1 MKHCR
6 RSVSFAAFS
15 LLALTSHLPAQ
26 APMRVRPV
34 RREVNRDSVTS
45 PATPRQPL
53 ATPRRATSVP
63 RETETTLAASSKH
76 PRRSV
81 VTARVASAQR
91 EITAPVS
98 DTANRASLAR
108 TDGGD
113 IVAVAPSDTAT
124 PDSTRRGG
132 AIVRTAAAPTDS
144 AAAVPAAGSAAAVPA
159 ALTPA
164 PAPPSSAATPA
175 AVQIGMGSVKFSGAM
190 QAWYVGGSGDVTNT
204 FRLRR
209 AELKFAGTLTPR
221 AGWTVM
227 VDLAKPLRVSGGT
240 VNQASL
246 LLQDAYA
253 TLKAKRLA
261 VDVGQMKLPASYEGS
276 VSSASSLETVD
287 YALFISEGK
296 AALVRD
302 LGVAISGPLS
312 SDIRFKAGIFNGT
325 GESQN
330 TTDLN
335 DTKAVAGRLEVQTV
349 LPGLKVATSG
359 VWSGPVAA
367 DSLRR
372 DRVGVDAQFTRG
384 PVTLRSEWL
393 RAWDAASERVGY
405 YLLGAY
411 RFRTVELV
419 GRHDVF
425 DRAAGSAAATPGMR
439 ERDYLAGVNYRIS
452 GDNVR
457 LQANYVFRT
466 FDGLSRRE
474 LVLLNVQTAW

>member
-1 MKHCR
+1 MKHCI
-6 RSVSFAAFS
+6 RSISFAAFS
-15 LLALTSHLPAQ
+15 LLALTSYLPAQ

-34 RREVNRDSVTS
+34 RREVSRDSVTS
-45 PATPRQPL
+45 PATPRQPI
-53 ATPRRATSVP
+53 ATPRRATSAP
-63 RETETTLAASSKH
+63 HATETTLAASSKR

-81 VTARVASAQR
+81 ATAPVANPR
-91 EITAPVS
+91 PEITGPVS
-98 DTANRASLAR
+98 DTATRASLAR
-108 TDGGD
+108 TDAGD
-113 IVAVAPSDTAT
+113 IVAVAPSDPVT
-124 PDSTRRGG
+124 PESTRGSA
-132 AIVRTAAAPTDS
+132 AIARTTAAPTDT
-144 AAAVPAAGSAAAVPA
+144 ATAVPATGSSPAVAPA
-159 ALTPA
+159 APTPA
-164 PAPPSSAATPA
+164 PATSAPA
-175 AVQIGMGSVKFSGAM
+175 APAAIQIGAGSVKFSGAM
-190 QAWYVGGSGDVTNT
+190 QAWYIGGSGDVTNT

-209 AELKFAGTLTPR
+209 AELRFAGTLTPR

-276 VSSASSLETVD
+276 VSSAASLETVD

-312 SDIRFKAGIFNGT
+312 SDIRFKVGVFNGT

-372 DRVGVDAQFTRG
+372 DRVGFDAQFTRG

-411 RFRTVELV
+411 RFRSVELV

-425 DRAAGSAAATPGMR
+425 DRAPGDAAAKPGML

-474 LVLLNVQTAW
+474 LLLLNVQTAW